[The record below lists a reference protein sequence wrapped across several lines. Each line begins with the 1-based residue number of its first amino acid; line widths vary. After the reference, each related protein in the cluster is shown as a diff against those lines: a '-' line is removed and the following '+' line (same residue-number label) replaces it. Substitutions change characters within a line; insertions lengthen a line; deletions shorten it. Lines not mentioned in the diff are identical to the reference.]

1 MKRRTNKA
9 EAINTNANFCPSPL
23 LSREAAI
30 YATNTGRAIPSA
42 LLTGIRTRAAL
53 FIQAILEDKASH
65 RATSDASLDDI
76 FHNSTTCAL
85 QTVLRALEHAAA
97 ISKNR
102 MHC

>member
-1 MKRRTNKA
+1 MKRRKNKA
-9 EAINTNANFCPSPL
+9 EAINTYANFCPSPF

-30 YATNTGRAIPSA
+30 YATNTGRVIPSA
-42 LLTGIRTRAAL
+42 LLTRIRSRAAL

-85 QTVLRALEHAAA
+85 QTVLRTLEHALANR
-97 ISKNR
+97 KNR